1 MIIIYSI
8 PVVFPTFVW
17 RNFYLALAIAIAL
30 IQSKPLNLYAYHTDE
45 QLVDLLNSSDEN
57 AFTEIYNRYWDK
69 LFVVAS
75 HRLGSEAQEIVQ
87 EVFYNLWKRRTTLQL
102 THTLSIYLAAAVKF
116 EVINRLAAQKRWQ
129 RYLQYSSGRVE
140 PEQNFTQQQVDFDSL
155 QEQLSALVKGLPDK
169 CRLVYQLHREEG
181 YSQKEI
187 AVKLGIAYKTV
198 EAHLSAAL
206 RKIRR
211 GLTHLFSLVFLL
223 F

>member
-1 MIIIYSI
+1 
-8 PVVFPTFVW
+8 
-17 RNFYLALAIAIAL
+17 
-30 IQSKPLNLYAYHTDE
+30 LNLHANHTDE
-45 QLVDLLNSSDEN
+45 QLVALLNNSDES

-69 LFVVAS
+69 LYVVAS
-75 HRLGSEAQEIVQ
+75 HRLGSEAKEIVQ
-87 EVFYNLWKRRTTLQL
+87 EVFYNLWKRRATLQL
-102 THTLSIYLAAAVKF
+102 THTLSTYLAAAVKF
-116 EVINRLAAQKRWQ
+116 EVINRLAAQKRRE
-129 RYLQYSSGRVE
+129 RYLQYSTDKME

-155 QEQLSALVKGLPDK
+155 QEQLSVLVKALPDK
-169 CRLVYQLHREEG
+169 CRLVYQLHKEQG

-211 GLTHLFSLVFLL
+211 GLTHLFSFVFWL

>member
-1 MIIIYSI
+1 M
-8 PVVFPTFVW
+8 
-17 RNFYLALAIAIAL
+17 
-30 IQSKPLNLYAYHTDE
+30 NLYANHTDE
-45 QLVDLLNSSDEN
+45 QLVALLNNSDER

-69 LFVVAS
+69 LFVVAN

-87 EVFYNLWKRRTTLQL
+87 EVFYNLWKRRKTLQL
-102 THTLSIYLAAAVKF
+102 THTLSTYLAAAVKF
-116 EVINRLAAQKRWQ
+116 EVINRLAAQKRRQ
-129 RYLQYSSGRVE
+129 SYLQYSSGRLE

-155 QEQLSALVKGLPDK
+155 LEQLSALVKSLPDK

-187 AVKLGIAYKTV
+187 AAKLGIAYKTV
-198 EAHLSAAL
+198 EAHLSTAL

-211 GLTHLFSLVFLL
+211 GLIHLFSIAFQL